1 MSINNRSFKTLA
13 GIAGIM
19 IAAMALSGC
28 AQKVRTNAALDEAK
42 AAYQAAQANPTV
54 MRSAPLELKKAEMAL
69 TKAEETFQQKGE
81 LAIVEHQAYLSKQH
95 SAIAQEIG
103 NQKMAEAAIE
113 QASAER
119 NKVLLQARATEADL
133 AQKQAA
139 LDKAAALKAQQ
150 EASAEK
156 AAALKAMEEAQAQKA
171 AAEKAA
177 MDAETQRLAA
187 EKAMAEATAAQEK
200 AAKLEQEIADLQAVK
215 ADRGLVMT
223 LGDVVFDVNK
233 ADLKPGGVVTVDKL
247 AAFLAEYPTR
257 RVMIEGF
264 TDSTGS
270 AEYNQGLSE
279 RRALAVRKALL
290 DKGIESTR
298 VDLRGYGEEF
308 PVATNAT
315 AAGRQ
320 MNRRVEIIISD
331 EAGVIP
337 ARTK

>member
-1 MSINNRSFKTLA
+1 MSNKNCRIKIFY
-13 GIAGIM
+13 GIAGLIM
-19 IAAMALSGC
+19 AALALSGC
-28 AQKVRTNAALDEAK
+28 AQKMTSNTALDEAK
-42 AAYQAAQANPTV
+42 IAYQAAQANPTV

-69 TKAEETFQQKGE
+69 TKAEETFQKNGE
-81 LAIVEHQAYLSKQH
+81 LAVVEHQAYLSKQH

-119 NKVLLQARATEADL
+119 NKVLLEARATEATL

-139 LDKAAALKAQQ
+139 
-150 EASAEK
+150 AEK
-156 AAALKAMEEAQAQKA
+156 AAAMKAMEEAQAQKA
-171 AAEKAA
+171 AAEKASMEA
-177 MDAETQRLAA
+177 AEQRMAA
-187 EKAMAEATAAQEK
+187 EKAMAEALAAQEK
-200 AAKLEQEIADLQAVK
+200 AGKLEQEIAELQAVK

-233 ADLKPGGVVTVDKL
+233 ADLKPGGILTVDKL

-264 TDSTGS
+264 TDSTGD
-270 AEYNQGLSE
+270 ADYNQGLSE
-279 RRALAVRKALL
+279 RRALAVRNALL
-290 DKGIESTR
+290 EKDIESTR
-298 VDLRGYGEEF
+298 VDFRGYGEEF
-308 PVATNAT
+308 PVATNTT

-337 ARTK
+337 VRSK

>member
-1 MSINNRSFKTLA
+1 MSINKSRFKTLA
-13 GIAGIM
+13 GISVLM
-19 IAAMALSGC
+19 ITALTLTGC
-28 AQKVRTNAALDEAK
+28 AQKITSNAALDEAK
-42 AAYQAAQANPTV
+42 AAYQAAQANPAV

-69 TKAEETFQQKGE
+69 TTASETFQTKGDV
-81 LAIVEHQAYLSKQH
+81 AVVEHQAYLSKQH

-103 NQKMAEAAIE
+103 NQKMAEAAVE

-119 NKVLLQARATEADL
+119 NKVLLQARATEASL

-139 LDKAAALKAQQ
+139 ADKAAALMARQ
-150 EASAEK
+150 EATTEK
-156 AAALKAMEEAQAQKA
+156 AAAIKAMEEAQAQKA
-171 AAEKAA
+171 AAEKATMEA
-177 MDAETQRLAA
+177 AEQRMAA
-187 EKAMAEATAAQEK
+187 EKAMAEAAAAQEK
-200 AAKLEQEIADLQAVK
+200 SAKLQQEIADLQAVK

-233 ADLKPGGVVTVDKL
+233 ADLKPGGVVTVEKL
-247 AAFLAEYPTR
+247 AAFLTEYPAR

-264 TDSTGS
+264 TDSTGA

-279 RRALAVRKALL
+279 RRALSVRKALL
-290 DKGIESTR
+290 DKDIAMSR
-298 VDLRGYGEEF
+298 IDFKGYGEEF
-308 PVATNAT
+308 PVANNAT

-320 MNRRVEIIISD
+320 MNRRVEVIISD

>member
-1 MSINNRSFKTLA
+1 MSINNRRFKTFA

-19 IAAMALSGC
+19 IAALALSGC
-28 AQKVRTNAALDEAK
+28 AQKVMTNPAVDEAK

-69 TKAEETFQQKGE
+69 TKAEETFQQKGD
-81 LAIVEHQAYLSKQH
+81 LAVVEHQAYLSKQH

-103 NQKMAEAAIE
+103 NQKMAEAAVE

-119 NKVLLQARATEADL
+119 NKVLLEARATEATL

-139 LDKAAALKAQQ
+139 
-150 EASAEK
+150 AEK
-156 AAALKAMEEAQAQKA
+156 AAAIKAMEEAQAQKA
-171 AAEKAA
+171 AAEKASMEA
-177 MDAETQRLAA
+177 AEQRMAA
-187 EKAMAEATAAQEK
+187 EKAMAEATAAQETT
-200 AAKLEQEIADLQAVK
+200 AKLQQEISELQAVK

-233 ADLKPGGVVTVDKL
+233 ADLKPGGLVTVEKL

>member
-1 MSINNRSFKTLA
+1 MSINKRRFKSLA
-13 GIAGIM
+13 GIASIM

-28 AQKVRTNAALDEAK
+28 AQKMASNAALDEAK

-54 MRSAPLELKKAEMAL
+54 IRNAPLELKKAEMAL
-69 TKAEETFQQKGE
+69 TKAEETFQQKGD
-81 LAIVEHQAYLSKQH
+81 LDVVEHQAYLAKQH

-103 NQKMAEAAIE
+103 NQKIAEAAIE

-119 NKVLLQARATEADL
+119 NKVLLEARAAEANL
-133 AQKQAA
+133 AQKQATME
-139 LDKAAALKAQQ
+139 KAAALKAQQ

-156 AAALKAMEEAQAQKA
+156 AAAI
-171 AAEKAA
+171 
-177 MDAETQRLAA
+177 
-187 EKAMAEATAAQEK
+187 KAMAEAAAAQEK
-200 AAKLEQEIADLQAVK
+200 NAKLEQEIAELQAVK

-233 ADLKPGGVVTVDKL
+233 AELKPGGFLTVEKL
-247 AAFLAEYPTR
+247 AAFLEEYPTR
-257 RVMIEGF
+257 KVMIEGF
-264 TDSTGS
+264 TDSTGT

-279 RRALAVRKALL
+279 RRALSVRKALL
-290 DKGIESTR
+290 DKGIEASR
-298 VDLRGYGEEF
+298 IDFRGYGEEF

-315 AAGRQ
+315 TAGRQ

-337 ARTK
+337 ARMK

>member
-1 MSINNRSFKTLA
+1 
-13 GIAGIM
+13 
-19 IAAMALSGC
+19 
-28 AQKVRTNAALDEAK
+28 
-42 AAYQAAQANPTV
+42 
-54 MRSAPLELKKAEMAL
+54 
-69 TKAEETFQQKGE
+69 
-81 LAIVEHQAYLSKQH
+81 
-95 SAIAQEIG
+95 
-103 NQKMAEAAIE
+103 
-113 QASAER
+113 
-119 NKVLLQARATEADL
+119 
-133 AQKQAA
+133 
-139 LDKAAALKAQQ
+139 
-150 EASAEK
+150 
-156 AAALKAMEEAQAQKA
+156 MEEAQAQKVV
-171 AAEKAA
+171 AEKASMEA
-177 MDAETQRLAA
+177 AEQRMAA
-187 EKAMAEATAAQEK
+187 EKAMAEATAAQETT
-200 AAKLEQEIADLQAVK
+200 AKLQQEISELQAVK

-233 ADLKPGGVVTVDKL
+233 ADLKPGGLVTVEKL